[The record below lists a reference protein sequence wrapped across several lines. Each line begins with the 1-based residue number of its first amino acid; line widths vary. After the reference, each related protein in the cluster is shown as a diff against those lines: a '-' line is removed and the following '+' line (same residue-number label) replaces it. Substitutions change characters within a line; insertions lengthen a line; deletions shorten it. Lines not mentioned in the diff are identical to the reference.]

1 MIPVTIDSTII
12 FLALMS
18 FLDNI
23 ELEKDKENL
32 NAAKSKAKL
41 GHKNASK
48 KSGKDEILEAKESLK
63 APRQR
68 RITVRNENLDENPKQ
83 VDIDD
88 ESQRSK
94 SKRKNK
100 NRKSDTNTP
109 ENRKNDEKESKNV
122 VKQFE
127 SSKSKRNNK
136 NRISETNKPEKT
148 KNVEE
153 KSENVIKKR
162 RSVVRNFFVDRYKS
176 QCCTF
181 CKSKF
186 ENFKTF
192 SKHIAKEHAEK
203 LQERKQL
210 KVIFRD
216 RST

>member
-1 MIPVTIDSTII
+1 
-12 FLALMS
+12 MS

-23 ELEKDKENL
+23 ELEEDKENL
-32 NAAKSKAKL
+32 NAAQSKAKL
-41 GHKNASK
+41 GRKNAST
-48 KSGKDEILEAKESLK
+48 KSGKDETLEAKENLK
-63 APRQR
+63 AKRQR
-68 RITVRNENLDENPKQ
+68 RMVVRNPNLDENPKQ
-83 VDIDD
+83 KDIDD

-100 NRKSDTNTP
+100 NRKSETNKP
-109 ENRKNDEKESKNV
+109 ENRKNNENESKNV

-127 SSKSKRNNK
+127 SSRSKRIKK
-136 NRISETNKPEKT
+136 NRKSETNKSEKT

-153 KSENVIKKR
+153 NSEDVVTKR
-162 RSVVRNFFVDRYKS
+162 RSVVRKFYVDRCKS

-210 KVIFRD
+210 KVIF
-216 RST
+216 SG

>member
-1 MIPVTIDSTII
+1 
-12 FLALMS
+12 MS

-41 GHKNASK
+41 GRTNASK
-48 KSGKDEILEAKESLK
+48 KSGKDEILEPKENLK

-68 RITVRNENLDENPKQ
+68 RMAVRNPNLDENSKQ
-83 VDIDD
+83 NDID
-88 ESQRSK
+88 ENSQRSK
-94 SKRKNK
+94 SKRNNK
-100 NRKSDTNTP
+100 NRKSETNKP
-109 ENRKNDEKESKNV
+109 ENRKNNEKESKNV

-127 SSKSKRNNK
+127 SSRSKRIKK

-153 KSENVIKKR
+153 KSEDVITKH
-162 RSVVRNFFVDRYKS
+162 RSVVRKFYVDRCKS
-176 QCCTF
+176 QYCTF

-192 SKHIAKEHAEK
+192 SKHIANEHAEK

-210 KVIFRD
+210 KVIC
-216 RST
+216 SG